1 MASLWASEMGS
12 GMSSGV
18 SSQAKPNIMPWSP
31 APMASTSASLISPC
45 LASSA
50 RSTPSAMSADCLSI
64 DVITAQA
71 SQSNPYLALVYPMS
85 RSTPRAIS
93 AMSMWAVVE
102 ISPITE
108 IRPVVAVTSQA
119 QREAGSCSSSAS
131 STASEI

>member
-1 MASLWASEMGS
+1 
-12 GMSSGV
+12 
-18 SSQAKPNIMPWSP
+18 
-31 APMASTSASLISPC
+31 
-45 LASSA
+45 
-50 RSTPSAMSADCLSI
+50 MSADCLSI